1 VLDLLIKSGTII
13 DGSGKNRYMGDIGI
27 IGNRII
33 KIEKKIED
41 QSVKEINAEGSVVC
55 PGFIDIHGHS
65 DFTLSINNFAESKI
79 RQGITTEV
87 VGNCGFTAGPVSERY
102 ADELIQ
108 YLANTVV
115 LSDTQK
121 NICKWGSQTE
131 FIDKIVCGG
140 VSINLAPLVG
150 HGTIRVAVMGFEQRI
165 PNEKELNEMKLLLE
179 QEMTQGIFGMSSG
192 LEYEPGWHS
201 NNDEII
207 ELCKIISQYDGIYT
221 THMKNE
227 GKKLIE
233 CINDSI
239 EIGIKA
245 DVSVEISHLKA
256 QYESNWGK
264 VDEALELIEKAE
276 ACGVNIG
283 FDVYPYIAFGSGLI
297 DLMPPWVKISGPKN
311 MIQLLKDN
319 GVRNEVIKSMQ
330 TQDDNWENPM
340 LIVGWDKRIKIAMLK
355 TEQNKKYEGK
365 TIHEISLDMKCT
377 PFDVIIDLLITEE
390 AAIKSIYFAMC
401 EKDLIMIMKHPKA
414 KFCTD
419 GRAVDTYGELSMGTV
434 HPRYYGTFPRIMGL
448 YVREKQIFSLEEA
461 IYKSTLL
468 AAKKMKIK
476 NRGELIVGN
485 YADITVFN
493 PDKIIDL
500 ATFEEPHR
508 YSEGIEYVIVN
519 GQIVISKG
527 KHTGLLPGKR
537 LKLN

>member
-1 VLDLLIKSGTII
+1 MLDLLIKSGTII

>member
-401 EKDLIMIMKHPKA
+401 EKDLITIMKHPKA